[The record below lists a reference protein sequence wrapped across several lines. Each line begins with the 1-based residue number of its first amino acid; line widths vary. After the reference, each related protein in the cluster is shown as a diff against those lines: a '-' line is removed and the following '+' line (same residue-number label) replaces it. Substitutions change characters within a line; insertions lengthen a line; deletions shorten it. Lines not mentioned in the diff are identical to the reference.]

1 MRDAPV
7 AARIRPPRPRHRI
20 RRPAPR
26 RAKAREEQIVR
37 ALNPEQARAVTTT
50 DGPLLILAGA
60 GSGKTRVL
68 AHRIAYLVS
77 IKDVAPWRI
86 LAVTFT
92 NRAAAELRERII
104 SLVGEGGRDVVA
116 GTFHSL
122 CARVLRA
129 DGEAIGIG
137 RRFVIYDTDDQQALM
152 KQILR
157 EEDMPLTGEF
167 RPSAVLGAISRAKN
181 EMLDPTFL
189 AENAANH
196 RERTIARLATR
207 YQERLRKS
215 NALDFDDLLLEAVRL
230 FEEAPDVLAK
240 YQERWRYLHVDEYQ
254 DTNRAQYLWVRALAA
269 RHRNLCV
276 VGDDD
281 QSIYSWRGAD
291 LRNILD
297 FERDWPDTAVVKL
310 EQNYRSTQL
319 ILDAAHAV
327 VSRNTARKDKKLWT
341 DNAGGVRI
349 QRFEAYNEEEE
360 AEWIA
365 RQVEGLVGGR
375 GTALTRRADD
385 EDEPRFRARD
395 IAVMYRMNAQSRAIE
410 ELFLRYGIRY
420 QLVGGTRFYS
430 RREVKDAL
438 AYLRILRS
446 DTTASASSGSSTCR
460 RAGIGDKTIETLR
473 AAAAREGG
481 TTWGAIEAAVTGELP
496 GLAPRTRNALTDF
509 AILVRRLRTRVGV
522 LSLPELL
529 DEALEASGY
538 RAMLADGSEDGE
550 ERWANLLELR
560 AVTTRYDDL
569 APDDALDRLLEETA
583 LVADQDSYEG
593 DADAVTLIT
602 LHAAKGLEF
611 PVVFIAGL
619 EEGLFPHSRALDDEK
634 ELEEERRLAYV
645 GITRAKRRLFLSHA
659 WRRATWGMGQ
669 ATVPSR
675 FLLEIPAELMD
686 GPQLGGADDRDLD
699 LDLVFGARRTSRFG
713 TPVRGGG
720 GPGLPAGERPAG
732 GAGRRRAVPARRDLA
747 AKREA
752 YDEGAPSGSLR
763 RPVRAW
769 DDDLDAAGRRVGDGR
784 RPPRGRPPG
793 RPPGHPRRAP
803 VPRRR
808 PRPPRPLGR
817 RHRRH
822 QQADPQ
828 RRGGHGGVQGRLGR
842 AQDDAR
848 QPGQPGPRRMTTR
861 PTRRL
866 VRDRPPGRLRTA
878 GPGRDGPG
886 RLRLRRRRC
895 LGRAHASPTTRRPGV
910 AGGSGRASSST
921 SRGSA
926 PRRRS
931 SARRPR
937 IPLAIAPMAVQSWP
951 IPTPSRDGPG
961 GGRGR
966 HPVHAVDDVV
976 PVDRG
981 GRRGGARRDPLVPAL
996 RPAATGRLAVAR
1008 RTGRGRRVP
1017 GDRPDRG
1024 PAGPRLPRTR
1034 PAVRLRAPATRQ
1046 LPRRPAQPPAA
1057 ARARLAEGADG
1068 AAIATT

>member
-1 MRDAPV
+1 MSQESHPTYNGWVSPTRRRRPDDPTLDDATGTTGTTFVDLSEAPEVVPDEPAWLRDAPV
-7 AARIRPPRPRHRI
+7 GADDPAVILPPPDPVARAAKVAAR
-20 RRPAPR
+20 AD
-26 RAKAREEQIVR
+26 EIVH

-50 DGPLLILAGA
+50 EGALLILAGA

-68 AHRIAYLVS
+68 AHRIAYLVGVR
-77 IKDVAPWRI
+77 DVAPWRI

-104 SLVGEGGRDVVA
+104 SLVGEGGRDVMA
-116 GTFHSL
+116 GTFHAL

-137 RRFVIYDTDDQQALM
+137 RRFVIYDTDDQQSLM

-157 EEDMPLTGEF
+157 GEDMPLTGEF
-167 RPSAVLGAISRAKN
+167 RPSAVLNAISRAKN
-181 EMLDPTFL
+181 EMRDPGVLD
-189 AENAANH
+189 EHAANH

-207 YQERLRKS
+207 YQERLRKA

-230 FEEAPDVLAK
+230 FHEAPDVLAK

-254 DTNRAQYLWVRALAA
+254 DTNRAQYLWVNALAEKYG
-269 RHRNLCV
+269 NLAV

-297 FERDWPDTAVVKL
+297 FERDWPKTAVVKL

-341 DNAGGVRI
+341 ENTGGARI

-375 GTALTRRADD
+375 SSALTRRADD
-385 EDEPRFRARD
+385 EEIRFRARD

-410 ELFLRYGIRY
+410 ESFLRYGIRY

-446 DTTASASSGSSTCR
+446 DTDSVAFERIINVPAR
-460 RAGIGDKTIETLR
+460 GIGDKTIETLR
-473 AAAAREGG
+473 AAAAREDG
-481 TTWGAIEAAVTGELP
+481 TTWSAIEAAVSGDLG
-496 GLAPRTRNALTDF
+496 GLAPRTRNALADF
-509 AILVRRLRTRVGV
+509 AVLVRRLRARVGV
-522 LSLPELL
+522 LTLPELL

-560 AVTTRYDDL
+560 SVTTRYDDL

-583 LVADQDSYEG
+583 LIADQDSYEG

-611 PVVFIAGL
+611 PVVFIGGL

-645 GITRAKRRLFLSHA
+645 GITRAKRRLYLSHA

-686 GPQLGGADDRDLD
+686 GPQLAGTDERDLD

-713 TPVRGGG
+713 TPTRGGG
-720 GPGLPAGERPAG
+720 GAYRQGSGTPGAPAPGETFRPG
-732 GAGRRRAVPARRDLA
+732 RDLA
-747 AKREA
+747 AKRVA
-752 YDEGAPSGSLR
+752 YRDGAPSGSLG
-763 RPVRAW
+763 RPVRAQ
-769 DDDLDAAGRRVGDGR
+769 DDGLDAITKPARPIIPGERQFRDGDRIRHARWGDGIVVTSKLTR
-784 RPPRGRPPG
+784 SDEEVTVAFKNASVGRKT
-793 RPPGHPRRAP
+793 
-803 VPRRR
+803 
-808 PRPPRPLGR
+808 
-817 RHRRH
+817 
-822 QQADPQ
+822 
-828 RRGGHGGVQGRLGR
+828 
-842 AQDDAR
+842 
-848 QPGQPGPRRMTTR
+848 M
-861 PTRRL
+861 L
-866 VRDRPPGRLRTA
+866 V
-878 GPGRDGPG
+878 
-886 RLRLRRRRC
+886 
-895 LGRAHASPTTRRPGV
+895 S
-910 AGGSGRASSST
+910 
-921 SRGSA
+921 
-926 PRRRS
+926 
-931 SARRPR
+931 
-937 IPLAIAPMAVQSWP
+937 LANLDLI
-951 IPTPSRDGPG
+951 G
-961 GGRGR
+961 
-966 HPVHAVDDVV
+966 
-976 PVDRG
+976 
-981 GRRGGARRDPLVPAL
+981 
-996 RPAATGRLAVAR
+996 
-1008 RTGRGRRVP
+1008 
-1017 GDRPDRG
+1017 
-1024 PAGPRLPRTR
+1024 
-1034 PAVRLRAPATRQ
+1034 
-1046 LPRRPAQPPAA
+1046 
-1057 ARARLAEGADG
+1057 
-1068 AAIATT
+1068 

>member
-7 AARIRPPRPRHRI
+7 AGEDPAA
-20 RRPAPR
+20 PAPAPDPEARAAAR
-26 RAKAREEQIVR
+26 RAREEQIVR

-50 DGPLLILAGA
+50 EGPLLILAGA

-137 RRFVIYDTDDQQALM
+137 RRFVIYDTDDQGSLM

-189 AENAANH
+189 ADNASNH

-341 DNAGGVRI
+341 DNAGGVLI

-365 RQVEGLVGGR
+365 RQVESLVGGR
-375 GTALTRRADD
+375 GSALTRRADD
-385 EDEPRFRARD
+385 DDTDRRFRARE

-410 ELFLRYGIRY
+410 ESFLRYGIRY

-438 AYLRILRS
+438 AYLRVLRS
-446 DTTASASSGSSTCR
+446 DTDSVSFERIINVPAR
-460 RAGIGDKTIETLR
+460 GIGDKTIEVLR
-473 AAAAREGG
+473 AAAAREDG
-481 TTWGAIEAAVTGELP
+481 TTWAAIEAAVNGELP

-560 AVTTRYDDL
+560 SVTTRYDDL

-675 FLLEIPAELMD
+675 FLLEIPAELMV

-713 TPVRGGG
+713 TPVRGSGSGG
-720 GPGLPAGERPAG
+720 GAYRQGSGRPGAPPPGEPFRPE
-732 GAGRRRAVPARRDLA
+732 RDLA
-747 AKREA
+747 ARREA
-752 YDEGAPSGSLR
+752 YAEGAPSGTLR

-769 DDDLDAAGRRVGDGR
+769 DDELDGAGSSGAAD
-784 RPPRGRPPG
+784 
-793 RPPGHPRRAP
+793 AP
-803 VPRRR
+803 
-808 PRPPRPLGR
+808 
-817 RHRRH
+817 
-822 QQADPQ
+822 
-828 RRGGHGGVQGRLGR
+828 
-842 AQDDAR
+842 
-848 QPGQPGPRRMTTR
+848 
-861 PTRRL
+861 
-866 VRDRPPGRLRTA
+866 
-878 GPGRDGPG
+878 
-886 RLRLRRRRC
+886 
-895 LGRAHASPTTRRPGV
+895 
-910 AGGSGRASSST
+910 SG
-921 SRGSA
+921 
-926 PRRRS
+926 
-931 SARRPR
+931 
-937 IPLAIAPMAVQSWP
+937 
-951 IPTPSRDGPG
+951 
-961 GGRGR
+961 
-966 HPVHAVDDVV
+966 
-976 PVDRG
+976 
-981 GRRGGARRDPLVPAL
+981 
-996 RPAATGRLAVAR
+996 AA
-1008 RTGRGRRVP
+1008 
-1017 GDRPDRG
+1017 
-1024 PAGPRLPRTR
+1024 
-1034 PAVRLRAPATRQ
+1034 
-1046 LPRRPAQPPAA
+1046 PPAA
-1057 ARARLAEGADG
+1057 RPSRPIIPGERQFRDGDRVRHGRWGDGIVVTSKLTRSDEEVTVAFKDASVGRKTMLASLANLDVIG
-1068 AAIATT
+1068 